1 MADSNQFHYEHDD
14 GMQDYSNFGKLE
26 ELFQQAKARD
36 EEQLRRRREQV
47 RQENSSHTGYKWVRY
62 FMYFWVARLS
72 IVLIGAV
79 LPFFISLWTNSLGNE
94 LTYNAQLD
102 EIDWKIISDFNFQTI
117 KGSSSR
123 SSPYIIKNSPVI
135 NSATLKLFLSSL
147 FQTYN
152 LPIKVSDRKEFV
164 YYSDDRLWSKEFL
177 DLDPTKRN
185 YQFLTLEDYFN
196 YSSYQFPPF
205 PLMDS
210 LNQKTTTTTPHQA
223 EESPSFSHYMYIG
236 YPHMVSYL
244 ESFAPSLFTIV
255 SSITGVTGGGEQ
267 QQDSHQQQP
276 TSQPSLPVQ
285 SNLWM
290 ASEGVIAH
298 MHYDYQDNFLLQL
311 SGQKTVLLASPEF
324 MGTAPLIPYPS
335 LHPLWRQ
342 ASGRNI
348 SYDSLFQIM
357 IEEKTRSR
365 GGGTGAA
372 GHVPLPLPSSPIE
385 SGRLLSSSSS
395 RSSWMVWNITLS
407 PGDILFIP
415 SGYSHQV
422 ITGENSVSINAWL
435 PSLFSQFH
443 NQFLKKLSLPFLL
456 TDSLSMKLAKLA
468 IIMKEQCLFWKEKEN
483 CLVERM
489 AQRYE
494 RVFQEYH
501 EKKKMMKNSVDENR
515 VCSLDDIISL
525 CNPMTSLKQAG
536 KE

>member
-1 MADSNQFHYEHDD
+1 MADSNQFYYEHDD

-79 LPFFISLWTNSLGNE
+79 LPFFISLWTNSPGNE

-123 SSPYIIKNSPVI
+123 SSPYIIKNSPFI

-147 FQTYN
+147 FQTYK

-177 DLDPTKRN
+177 DSDPLTRN
-185 YQFLTLEDYFN
+185 YQFLTLDEYFN
-196 YSSYQFPPF
+196 HSFRRFPPF

-210 LNQKTTTTTPHQA
+210 LNSKITTTTNPGPA
-223 EESPSFSHYMYIG
+223 DSASCSSEESPSFSHYMYIG
-236 YPHMVSYL
+236 YPHMASYL
-244 ESFAPSLFTIV
+244 ESFAPSLFTIAASV
-255 SSITGVTGGGEQ
+255 TGVTGRGG
-267 QQDSHQQQP
+267 QDNQQP
-276 TSQPSLPVQ
+276 TSQPHPVQ

-324 MGTAPLIPYPS
+324 LGTAPLIPYPS

-348 SYDSLFQIM
+348 SYDSLYQIM
-357 IEEKTRSR
+357 IEEKTRIR
-365 GGGTGAA
+365 GTA
-372 GHVPLPLPSSPIE
+372 GSLPSTPIE

-395 RSSWMVWNITLS
+395 PRSAWMVWNITLS
-407 PGDILFIP
+407 PGDILYIP

-422 ITGENSVSINAWL
+422 LAGENSVSINAWV

-456 TDSLSMKLAKLA
+456 TDSLSMKLAKLG

-483 CLVERM
+483 CLVEKMTR
-489 AQRYE
+489 RYE

-501 EKKKMMKNSVDENR
+501 ETKRNSADENR